1 MDFDKSLSSLE
12 AKLNQI
18 HRVFERLALGESVTA
33 IDLDLAKASMIQLYE
48 QLLNPAI
55 QGDLHGSIV
64 THTEIKK
71 TAEPVLKSKKE
82 KLVAPPMDPV
92 IILPSTP
99 KDSILT
105 IEPDTKPEKTTA
117 EEPRGKSGVKAPE
130 IVGEKFQDNKKYVNE
145 ALTDRSR
152 KNQKDISSMMQNKPI
167 QSIESAIGINDKF
180 IFIKELFNG
189 NAQQYK
195 ETLDLLNNTSD
206 FNTAVQYIEQH
217 FSWDMES
224 EAVMKLLDLLRR
236 RYIPHSNG

>member
-12 AKLNQI
+12 AKFNQI
-18 HRVFERLALGESVTA
+18 HKVFERLAQGEPVSG

-48 QLLNPAI
+48 QLINFSMKRN
-55 QGDLHGSIV
+55 LHDSAFAQS
-64 THTEIKK
+64 EIKK
-71 TAEPVLKSKKE
+71 TAEPVIKAKKE
-82 KLVAPPMDPV
+82 KLVAPPADPV

-99 KDSILT
+99 KDPILT
-105 IEPDTKPEKTTA
+105 IEPEVILDKPSA
-117 EEPRGKSGVKAPE
+117 EESRNKVAGKAAE
-130 IVGEKFQDNKKYVNE
+130 IVGEKFQDNKKHINE
-145 ALTDRSR
+145 ALSDRSR
-152 KNQKDISSMMQNKPI
+152 KNQKDISSMLQNKPI

-195 ETLDLLNNTSD
+195 ETLDLLNNSTD
-206 FNTAVQYIEQH
+206 FNTAVQFVEQQ

-224 EAVMKLLDLLRR
+224 EAVIKLLDLLRR